1 MPPPLKGGGGL
12 FVLIFCYKKISM
24 KTPLPLENS
33 NFTIYY
39 INLINFDKTSVD
51 IH

>member
-24 KTPLPLENS
+24 KTPLPLENL

-39 INLINFDKTSVD
+39 INLINFNKTSGD